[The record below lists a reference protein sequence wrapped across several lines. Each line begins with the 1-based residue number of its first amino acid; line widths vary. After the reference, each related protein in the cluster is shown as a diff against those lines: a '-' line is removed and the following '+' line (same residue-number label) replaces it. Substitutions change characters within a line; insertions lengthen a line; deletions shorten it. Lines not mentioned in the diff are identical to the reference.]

1 MSATST
7 RKRKSPV
14 WELFDE
20 QVVVS
25 EKDGKK
31 VKKVS
36 CKLCD
41 QQLVDGGGTTNQ
53 PNEACPSKTPLR
65 AQENE

>member
-7 RKRKSPV
+7 RKRKSPI
-14 WELFDE
+14 WEFFDE
-20 QVVVS
+20 PVVVS
-25 EKDGKK
+25 EKDGKI

-41 QQLVDGGGTTNQ
+41 QQLADGGGTTNQ
-53 PNEACPSKTPLR
+53 PNESCPSKTP
-65 AQENE
+65 